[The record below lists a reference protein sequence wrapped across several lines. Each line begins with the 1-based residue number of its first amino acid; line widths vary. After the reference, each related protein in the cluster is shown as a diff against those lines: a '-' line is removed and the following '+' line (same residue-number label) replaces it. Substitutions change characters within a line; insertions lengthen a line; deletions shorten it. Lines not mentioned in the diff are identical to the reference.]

1 MKRLIFVFILVL
13 VFMCGCSSESAPKV
27 VNVNKDKAVELIND
41 GALLID
47 VRSLMEYNQEHIDGA
62 INIDVQEI
70 LNMTDSLVYEN
81 ANISKDKKIIVYC
94 RSGSRS
100 SSAAAKLIELGYKNV
115 YDLGS
120 IDNWN

>member
-1 MKRLIFVFILVL
+1 MKRLVFVFILVL
-13 VFMCGCSSESAPKV
+13 VFMCGCSSDTTPKV
-27 VNVNKDKAVELIND
+27 VKVNKDKAMELMND
-41 GALLID
+41 GALLVD
-47 VRSLMEYNQEHIDGA
+47 VRSLIEYNQGHIDKA
-62 INIDVQEI
+62 INIDVQDI

-100 SSAAAKLIELGYKNV
+100 SSAASKLIELGYKNV

>member
-1 MKRLIFVFILVL
+1 MKRLVFVFILVL
-13 VFMCGCSSESAPKV
+13 VFMCGCSSDTTPKV
-27 VNVNKDKAVELIND
+27 VKVNKDKAMELMND
-41 GALLID
+41 GALLVD
-47 VRSLMEYNQEHIDGA
+47 VRSLMEYNQGHIDKA
-62 INIDVQEI
+62 INIDVQDI

-100 SSAAAKLIELGYKNV
+100 SSAASKLIELRYKNV

>member
-1 MKRLIFVFILVL
+1 MKRLVFVFILVL
-13 VFMCGCSSESAPKV
+13 VFMCGCSSDTTPKV
-27 VNVNKDKAVELIND
+27 VKVNKDKAMELMND
-41 GALLID
+41 GALLVD
-47 VRSLMEYNQEHIDGA
+47 VRSLMEYNQGHIDKA
-62 INIDVQEI
+62 INIDVQDI

-100 SSAAAKLIELGYKNV
+100 SSAASKLIELGYKNV

>member
-1 MKRLIFVFILVL
+1 
-13 VFMCGCSSESAPKV
+13 MCGCSSDTTPKI
-27 VNVNKDKAVELIND
+27 VNVTKDKAVELIND
-41 GALLID
+41 GALLVD
-47 VRSLMEYNQEHIDGA
+47 VRSLMEYNQGHIDGA
-62 INIDVQEI
+62 INIDVQDI

-100 SSAAAKLIELGYKNV
+100 SSAASKLIELGYKNV

>member
-1 MKRLIFVFILVL
+1 
-13 VFMCGCSSESAPKV
+13 MCGCSSDNTPKV
-27 VNVNKDKAVELIND
+27 VSVNKDKAIKLIDD

-47 VRSLMEYNQEHIDGA
+47 VRSLMEYNQGHIDGA
-62 INIDVQEI
+62 INIDVQDI
-70 LNMTDSLVYEN
+70 LNMSDNLVYNN

-100 SSAAAKLIELGYKNV
+100 SSAASKLIELGYKNV

>member
-13 VFMCGCSSESAPKV
+13 VFMCGCSSESSPKV
-27 VNVNKDKAVELIND
+27 VNVNKEKAMELIEG

-47 VRSLMEYNQEHIDGA
+47 VRSLMEYNQGHIDGA

-70 LNMTDSLVYEN
+70 LNMTDGLVYEN
-81 ANISKDKKIIVYC
+81 TNISKDKKIIVYC

-100 SSAAAKLIELGYKNV
+100 SSAASKLIELGYKNV